1 MTLIPRN
8 IEQLRR
14 EGIQNAETRRQK
26 EKDYALK
33 VEQMSKH
40 NVGGLYDIRAI
51 AKSKQ
56 FKEQQSHYN
65 TDQALS
71 EIEDM
76 FQSNRLYKYKDLT
89 TDFIKKV
96 TGRDYD
102 SFTLR
107 ETGKFLSDLINEIK
121 AKYEVKE

>member
-65 TDQALS
+65 TIYPAYEGISGSPQC
-71 EIEDM
+71 IGK
-76 FQSNRLYKYKDLT
+76 SNAYRVSRKR
-89 TDFIKKV
+89 V
-96 TGRDYD
+96 CRVGRQP
-102 SFTLR
+102 
-107 ETGKFLSDLINEIK
+107 
-121 AKYEVKE
+121 

>member
-1 MTLIPRN
+1 MTLISRN
-8 IEQLRR
+8 IEQIRR
-14 EGIQNAETRRQK
+14 EGIKNAEERRK
-26 EKDYALK
+26 RESEYETK
-33 VEQMSKH
+33 VANMSKH
-40 NVGGLYDIRAI
+40 DVGSLYDIRAI